1 MSNAFFVWKCT
12 NGEPQIW
19 RLQFEVYFLTNV
31 QYEELSTSDKDI
43 FSAKKELTFAV
54 TGSKLW
60 A

>member
-1 MSNAFFVWKCT
+1 MSNAFFCVKMHKRRAANLT
-12 NGEPQIW
+12 FAI
-19 RLQFEVYFLTNV
+19 EVYFLTNV

>member
-1 MSNAFFVWKCT
+1 
-12 NGEPQIW
+12 
-19 RLQFEVYFLTNV
+19 LQFDVYFLTNV

>member
-1 MSNAFFVWKCT
+1 MCENAQTESRKFDVCNLKFT
-12 NGEPQIW
+12 
-19 RLQFEVYFLTNV
+19 FLTNV
-31 QYEELSTSDKDI
+31 QYEELSTSDKDV